1 MIILGI
7 DPGLARTGYAI
18 LTTEKN
24 EFTNIVFGCIVTPK
38 NTALEKRLGTIHN
51 NLEKIIKK
59 YKPEKV
65 AIEQLFW
72 GKNVKTALLVGQA
85 RGVICLAAAKNKL
98 PVYEFTP
105 LQVKQVLT
113 GYGQA
118 DKNQVQQMLKAI
130 FSLKK
135 IPRPDDAADAL
146 AIAYCCLQ
154 NKSFT

>member
-18 LTTEKN
+18 LTAEKN
-24 EFTNIVFGCIVTPK
+24 EFKNIVYGCIVTPK
-38 NTALEKRLGTIHN
+38 ELALEKRLGIIDSK
-51 NLEKIIKK
+51 LEKIIKK

-65 AIEQLFW
+65 AVEQLFW

-85 RGVICLAAAKNKL
+85 RGVICLAAAKKKL

-105 LQVKQVLT
+105 LQVKQALT

-118 DKNQVQQMLKAI
+118 SKNQVQQMLKAV
-130 FSLKK
+130 FCLKK
-135 IPRPDDAADAL
+135 IPEPDDAADAL

-154 NKSFT
+154 TKIFN